1 VRSVERSD
9 IRAAVRGLEM
19 DGMRLSEQ
27 ELLNLYEIHSKIER
41 FASQVIAEA
50 ARQLLE
56 TRHKVKVK

>member
-1 VRSVERSD
+1 MRSVERSD

-19 DGMRLSEQ
+19 DGMRLSQQ

-56 TRHKVKVK
+56 TRHKVKV